1 MKIPFFCFGKMFN
14 SNNHSPQEACMIIR
28 RTNRSSVLTILCLC
42 ILLLLTACSSQRAQ
56 VDFVFMRTSDFTEPY
71 WQGVIKDFEAQNPDI
86 QVNLHIFTWTEGR
99 QKIADMVAQGKPPTL
114 ARVATRWIPE
124 YVAAGLLEPVDSYM
138 SPEFRSQFIP
148 LLINE
153 GSQYEGRT
161 FGLPITV
168 SSRALYYNKALFK
181 QAGVTSPPVNWVD
194 LKNDAQAIHALGPDT
209 YGFAVQGNED
219 ETSTYFYYFLWG
231 NGGEILTKDGTRPAF
246 NGPEGQEAVKFL
258 KGMIDNGLTQPN
270 PAGSGRKDME
280 TAFVGGKLGMVITGP
295 WLATRLKTEAPNLE
309 YGLATIPYQ
318 TTPTTLAAQDTLIL
332 FKQAENKQAAW
343 KFVEFL
349 YADQYRLKYALG
361 DGVLPEKISVAK
373 NSQITENPAYNF
385 FMEKLPTGR
394 FEPLNVKSADI
405 STTVAKSLQSA
416 YRNEISPTEALNSAA
431 AKVLQMLSYS
441 ATSW

>member
-1 MKIPFFCFGKMFN
+1 MF
-14 SNNHSPQEACMIIR
+14 IR
-28 RTNRSSVLTILCLC
+28 RKNRSSILTILCLC
-42 ILLLLTACSSQRAQ
+42 IIILVTACSPQRAQ
-56 VDFVFMRTSDFTEPY
+56 VNFVFMRTSDFTEPY

-86 QVNLHIFTWTEGR
+86 QVNLYIFTWEEGR

-124 YVAAGLLEPVDSYM
+124 YVAAGLLEPVDGYM
-138 SPEFRSQFIP
+138 TTEFRSQFIP

-168 SSRALYYNKALFK
+168 SSRALYYNKTLFK
-181 QAGVTSPPVNWVD
+181 QAGLTSPPNNWAD
-194 LKNDAQAIHALGPDT
+194 LKSASQAIHALGADT
-209 YGFAVQGNED
+209 YGFSVQGNEA

-231 NGGEILTKDGTRPAF
+231 NGGEILTTDGTRPAF
-246 NGPEGQEAVKFL
+246 NGTEGQDAAQFL
-258 KGMIDNGLTQPN
+258 KDMIDAGLTQPN
-270 PAGSGRKDME
+270 PAASGRKDME
-280 TAFVGGKLGMVITGP
+280 TAFVEGKLGMVITGP
-295 WLATRLKTEAPNLE
+295 WLARRLATDSPNLD
-309 YGLATIPYQ
+309 YGLSTIPYQ

-332 FKQAENKQAAW
+332 FKQAENKDAAW

-349 YADQYRLKYALG
+349 YADEYRLKYALG
-361 DGVLPEKISVAK
+361 DGVLPEKISVAQ
-373 NSQITENPAYNF
+373 NNQITENPAYSF

-405 STTVAKSLQSA
+405 SKVVAEALQSA
-416 YRNEISPTEALNSAA
+416 YKNEISTTEALNVAA

>member
-1 MKIPFFCFGKMFN
+1 MF
-14 SNNHSPQEACMIIR
+14 IR
-28 RTNRSSVLTILCLC
+28 RTKKTSVLTTLFLF
-42 ILLLLTACSSQRAQ
+42 ILLLTSCAPQREQ

-71 WQGVIKDFEAQNPDI
+71 WQGVINDFEAVNPDI
-86 QVNLHIFTWTEGR
+86 KVNLYIFSWDEGR

-124 YVAAGLLEPVDSYM
+124 YVASGLLEQVDSYM
-138 SPEFRSQFIP
+138 TPEFRSQFIP

-153 GSQYEGRT
+153 GSQYDGRT

-181 QAGVTSPPVNWVD
+181 KAGLTSPPENWND
-194 LKNDAQAIHALGPDT
+194 LRNAAQAVHALGPDT
-209 YGFAVQGNED
+209 YGFSIQGNQA

-231 NGGEILTKDGTRPAF
+231 NGGEILTTDGTRPAF
-246 NGPEGQEAVKFL
+246 NGPEGQEAAQFL
-258 KGMIDNGLTQPN
+258 KDMIDDGLTQPN
-270 PAGSGRKDME
+270 PDQSGRLDME
-280 TAFVGGKLGMVITGP
+280 TAFVEGKLGMVITGP
-295 WLATRLKTEAPNLE
+295 WLARRLATEAPNLD
-309 YGLATIPYQ
+309 YGLSTIPYQ
-318 TTPTTLAAQDTLIL
+318 TTATTLAAQDTLIL
-332 FKQAENKQAAW
+332 FKQAENKEAAW

-349 YADQYRLKYALG
+349 YADEYRLKYALG
-361 DGVLPEKISVAK
+361 DGVLPEKVSVAE
-373 NSQITENPAYNF
+373 NSQITENPVYNF

-405 STTVAKSLQSA
+405 STVVAEALQSA
-416 YRNEISPTEALNSAA
+416 YRNEISPTEALNVAA

>member
-1 MKIPFFCFGKMFN
+1 MVN
-14 SNNHSPQEACMIIR
+14 SNNNSIQEARMSIHR
-28 RTNRSSVLTILCLC
+28 KNRLSALAILCLC
-42 ILLLLTACSSQRAQ
+42 IFLLLSACSSQRAQ

-71 WQGVIKDFEAQNPDI
+71 WQGVIKDFEAKNPDI

-124 YVAAGLLEPVDSYM
+124 YVASGLLEPVDSYM

-168 SSRALYYNKALFK
+168 SSRALYYNKTLFK
-181 QAGVTSPPVNWVD
+181 QAGLASPPANWDELRNAAKAV
-194 LKNDAQAIHALGPDT
+194 HALGTDT
-209 YGFAVQGNED
+209 FGFGLQGNEA

-246 NGPEGQEAVKFL
+246 NGPEGQEAAKFL
-258 KGMIDNGLTQPN
+258 KGLMDDGLTQPN
-270 PAGSGRKDME
+270 PAGSGRKDLE

-295 WLATRLKTEAPNLE
+295 WLATRLKTEAPNLD

-332 FKQAENKQAAW
+332 FKQAENKPAAW

-373 NSQITENPAYNF
+373 DSQIIDNPAYNF

-405 STTVAKSLQSA
+405 STEVASALQSA
-416 YRNEISPTEALNSAA
+416 YKNEISPTEALNNAA

>member
-1 MKIPFFCFGKMFN
+1 MFTLPTHKPKILMMFF
-14 SNNHSPQEACMIIR
+14 II
-28 RTNRSSVLTILCLC
+28 VLI
-42 ILLLLTACSSQRAQ
+42 LTACSPRRSQ

-71 WQGVIKDFEAQNPDI
+71 WQGVIEDFEAQNPDI
-86 QVNLHIFTWTEGR
+86 QVNLYIFTWDEGR

-124 YVAAGLLEPVDSYM
+124 YVAAGLLEPVDGYI

-168 SSRALYYNKALFK
+168 SSRALYYNKGLFK
-181 QAGVTSPPVNWVD
+181 QAGLTSPPENWAQ
-194 LKNDAQAIHALGPDT
+194 LKSAARTIHALGPDK
-209 YGFAVQGNED
+209 YGFGIQGKEA

-246 NGPEGQEAVKFL
+246 NGVEGQEAVQFL
-258 KGMIDNGLTQPN
+258 KGMIDDGLTQPN
-270 PAGSGRKDME
+270 PADNGRKDLE
-280 TAFVGGKLGMVITGP
+280 TAFVDGKLGMVITGP

-309 YGLATIPYQ
+309 YGLSVIPYKN
-318 TTPTTLAAQDTLIL
+318 TPTTLAAQDTLIL
-332 FKQAENKQAAW
+332 FKQAANKEAAW

-349 YADQYRLKYALG
+349 YADDYRLKYALG
-361 DGVLPEKISVAK
+361 DGVLPEKISVAE

-394 FEPLNVKSADI
+394 FEPLNVRSADI
-405 STTVAKSLQSA
+405 SNVVAQSLQSA
-416 YRNEISPTEALNSAA
+416 YRNEISPEAALNNAA
-431 AKVLQMLSYS
+431 AQVLQMLSYS

>member
-1 MKIPFFCFGKMFN
+1 MFI
-14 SNNHSPQEACMIIR
+14 H
-28 RTNRSSVLTILCLC
+28 RTNKSAVLMMFFIV
-42 ILLLLTACSSQRAQ
+42 IFLLTCCSPRRAQ

-86 QVNLHIFTWTEGR
+86 QVNLYIFTWDVGR

-124 YVAAGLLEPVDSYM
+124 YVAAGLLEPVDNYM
-138 SPEFRSQFIP
+138 SAEFSSQFIP

-168 SSRALYYNKALFK
+168 SSRALYYNKTLFQ
-181 QAGVTSPPVNWVD
+181 QAGLTSPPANWVD
-194 LKNDAQAIHALGPDT
+194 LKNAAKAVHAVGPET
-209 YGFAVQGNED
+209 YGFGIQGKEA

-231 NGGEILTKDGTRPAF
+231 NGGEILTTDGTRPAF
-246 NGPEGQEAVKFL
+246 NGPEGQESAQFL
-258 KGMIDNGLTQPN
+258 KEMIDEGLTQPN
-270 PAGSGRKDME
+270 PAESVRKDME
-280 TAFVGGKLGMVITGP
+280 TAFVEGKLGMVITGP
-295 WLATRLKTEAPNLE
+295 WLARRLQTEAPSLD
-309 YGLATIPYQ
+309 YGLSTIPYQ
-318 TTPTTLAAQDTLIL
+318 TTSTTLAAQDTLIL
-332 FKQAENKQAAW
+332 FKQAENKEAAW

-349 YADQYRLKYALG
+349 YADEYRLKYALG
-361 DGVLPEKISVAK
+361 DGVLPEKISVAR
-373 NSQITENPAYNF
+373 NPQITENPAYNF

-405 STTVAKSLQSA
+405 SNVVAEALQSA
-416 YRNEISPTEALNSAA
+416 YRNETSTTEALNIAA

>member
-1 MKIPFFCFGKMFN
+1 MF
-14 SNNHSPQEACMIIR
+14 IR
-28 RTNRSSVLTILCLC
+28 CTNRWSTLTILCLC
-42 ILLLLTACSSQRAQ
+42 IILLLTACAPQRKQ
-56 VDFVFMRTSDFTEPY
+56 VDFVFMKTSDFTQPY
-71 WQGVIKDFEAQNPDI
+71 WEGVIKDFEAQNPDI

-99 QKIADMVAQGKPPTL
+99 QKIADMVAQGKPPAL

-124 YVAAGLLEPVDSYM
+124 YVAAGWLEPVDSYM

-168 SSRALYYNKALFK
+168 SSRALYYNKTLFE
-181 QAGVTSPPVNWVD
+181 QAGLKSPPTNWAE
-194 LKNDAQAIHALGPDT
+194 LKDAARAVHALGQDT
-209 YGFAVQGNED
+209 YGFGIQGKD
-219 ETSTYFYYFLWG
+219 TETSTYFYYFLWG
-231 NGGEILTKDGTRPAF
+231 NGGDILSTDGTRPTF
-246 NGPEGQEAVKFL
+246 NAPEGQEALQFL
-258 KGMIDNGLTQPN
+258 KSMIDDGLTQPN
-270 PAGSGRKDME
+270 PTESVRKDME

-295 WLATRLKTEAPNLE
+295 WLATRLAAESPALK
-309 YGLATIPYQ
+309 YGLSAIPYQ

-332 FKQAENKQAAW
+332 FKQAENKEAAW

-349 YADQYRLKYALG
+349 YADEYRLKYALG

-373 NSQITENPAYNF
+373 NSQITGNPAYNF
-385 FMEKLPTGR
+385 FMEKLPTGK

-405 STTVAKSLQSA
+405 STIVAEALQST
-416 YRNEISPTEALNSAA
+416 YRNEMSPTDALNEAA
-431 AKVLQMLSYS
+431 AKVLQLLSYS

>member
-1 MKIPFFCFGKMFN
+1 MFTHRTN
-14 SNNHSPQEACMIIR
+14 KSAVLMMFLMII
-28 RTNRSSVLTILCLC
+28 
-42 ILLLLTACSSQRAQ
+42 LLLTACSPRRAQ

-71 WQGVIKDFEAQNPDI
+71 WQGVIEDFEAQNPDI
-86 QVNLHIFTWTEGR
+86 QVNLHIFTWDEGR

-124 YVAAGLLEPVDSYM
+124 YVASGLLEPVDSYM

-181 QAGVTSPPVNWVD
+181 QAGLTLPPENWAK
-194 LKNDAQAIHALGPDT
+194 LKSAAMSIRALGPDK
-209 YGFAVQGNED
+209 YGFGIQGKEA

-231 NGGEILTKDGTRPAF
+231 NGGEILTTDGTRPAF
-246 NGPEGQEAVKFL
+246 NGPEGQAAAQFMMD
-258 KGMIDNGLTQPN
+258 MIDEGLTQPN
-270 PAGSGRKDME
+270 PAESVRKDLE
-280 TAFVGGKLGMVITGP
+280 TSFVEGKLGMVITGP
-295 WLATRLKTEAPNLE
+295 WLAARLKTEAPTLE
-309 YGLATIPYQ
+309 YGLSTIPYQ
-318 TTPTTLAAQDTLIL
+318 TTATTLAAQDTLIL
-332 FKQAENKQAAW
+332 FKQAENKEAAW

-349 YADQYRLKYALG
+349 YADKYRLKYALG

-373 NSQITENPAYNF
+373 DSQITENPAYSF

-405 STTVAKSLQSA
+405 STVVAESLRSA
-416 YRNEISPTEALNSAA
+416 YRKEITTAEALNNAA
-431 AKVLQMLSYS
+431 AQVLQMLSYS

>member
-1 MKIPFFCFGKMFN
+1 MYN
-14 SNNHSPQEACMIIR
+14 R
-28 RTNRSSVLTILCLC
+28 RKSRSSILAILCLC
-42 ILLLLTACSSQRAQ
+42 ILLLAACSPQREQ
-56 VDFVFMRTSDFTEPY
+56 VNFVFMRTSDFTEPY

-86 QVNLHIFTWTEGR
+86 QVNLSIFTWAEGR

-124 YVAAGLLEPVDSYM
+124 YVASGLLEPVDSYM
-138 SPEFRSQFIP
+138 SPDFRSQFIP

-168 SSRALYYNKALFK
+168 SSRALYYNKALFE
-181 QAGVTSPPVNWVD
+181 QAGLTSPPVNWAD
-194 LKNDAQAIHALGPDT
+194 LRNAAQAIHALGTNT
-209 YGFAVQGNED
+209 YGFGIQGNEA

-231 NGGEILTKDGTRPAF
+231 NSGEILTADGTRPAF
-246 NGPEGQEAVKFL
+246 NGPEGQSAAKFL
-258 KGMIDNGLTQPN
+258 KGMIDDGLTQPD
-270 PAGSGRKDME
+270 PAASGRKDME
-280 TAFVGGKLGMVITGP
+280 TAFVKGNLGMVITGP
-295 WLATRLKTEAPNLE
+295 WLATRLKAEAPGLE
-309 YGLATIPYQ
+309 YGLSTIPYQ
-318 TTPTTLAAQDTLIL
+318 TTSTTLAAQDTLIL
-332 FKQAENKQAAW
+332 FKQAENKEAAW

-349 YADQYRLKYALG
+349 YADDYRLKYALG

-405 STTVAKSLQSA
+405 STMVAEALQSA
-416 YRNEISPTEALNSAA
+416 YRNEMSTTDALNSAA

>member
-1 MKIPFFCFGKMFN
+1 MFTYRIN
-14 SNNHSPQEACMIIR
+14 KS
-28 RTNRSSVLTILCLC
+28 TVLVMFLMV
-42 ILLLLTACSSQRAQ
+42 ILLLNACSPQRAQ

-86 QVNLHIFTWTEGR
+86 QVNLHIFTWDEGR
-99 QKIADMVAQGKPPTL
+99 QKIADMVAQGNPPTL

-124 YVAAGLLEPVDSYM
+124 YVASGWLEPVDGYM
-138 SPEFRSQFIP
+138 SEEFRSQFIP

-153 GSQYEGRT
+153 GSQYDGRT

-168 SSRALYYNKALFK
+168 SSRALYFNKILFK
-181 QAGVTSPPVNWVD
+181 QAGLATPPRNWAE
-194 LKNDAQAIHALGPDT
+194 LKDAARAIHALGSDK
-209 YGFAVQGNED
+209 YGFGIQGKQA

-246 NGPEGQEAVKFL
+246 NGPEGQAAAEFL
-258 KGMIDNGLTQPN
+258 MEMINEGLTQPD
-270 PAGSGRKDME
+270 PAESERKGME
-280 TAFVGGKLGMVITGP
+280 TAFVEGKLGMVITGP
-295 WLATRLKTEAPNLE
+295 WLATRLKNEAPTLD
-309 YGLATIPYQ
+309 YGLSTIPYQ
-318 TTPTTLAAQDTLIL
+318 TTSTTLAAQDTLIL
-332 FKQAENKQAAW
+332 FKQAENKEAAW

-349 YADQYRLKYALG
+349 YADDYRLKYALG

-385 FMEKLPTGR
+385 FMEKLPTGK

-405 STTVAKSLQSA
+405 SDIVARSLQSA
-416 YRNEISPTEALNSAA
+416 YRKEIPIIDALNDAA
-431 AKVLQMLSYS
+431 AQVLQMLSYS